1 MIVKNNSFRKKNK
14 KTGTALIA
22 HSVHCVKAV
31 HLLTLS
37 HAEVGKN
44 DGPSLFSFWF
54 LVFTPNNT
62 VTTSA
67 TYYAKH

>member
-14 KTGTALIA
+14 TGTALIT
-22 HSVHCVKAV
+22 HFVHCVKAV

-44 DGPSLFSFWF
+44 DGPSLFSFLF
-54 LVFTPNNT
+54 LVFKPNNT